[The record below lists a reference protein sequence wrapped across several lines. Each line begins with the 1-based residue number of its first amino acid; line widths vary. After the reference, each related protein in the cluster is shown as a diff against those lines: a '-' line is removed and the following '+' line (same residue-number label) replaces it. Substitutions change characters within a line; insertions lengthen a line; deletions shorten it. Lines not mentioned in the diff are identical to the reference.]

1 MPTIALLIPEGTEWP
16 LKYRDPESGDLV
28 LRAGFLEAV
37 ADASGL
43 ALWDDGSGR
52 PILTGEMISAL
63 LIEWYR
69 ARVADGAPRCP
80 IMDGLI
86 AEATRESLH

>member
-1 MPTIALLIPEGTEWP
+1 MPMISLRIPEGTEWT
-16 LKYRDPESGDLV
+16 LKYRDPASGDLV

-52 PILTGEMISAL
+52 PVLIGDMISAL

-69 ARVADGAPRCP
+69 ARVENGAPRCP

-86 AEATRESLH
+86 TEATRESLH

>member
-1 MPTIALLIPEGTEWP
+1 MTPIALLIPEGTEWP
-16 LKYRDPESGDLV
+16 VEERDPESGEII
-28 LRAGFLEAV
+28 LRAGFPEAV

-43 ALWDDGSGR
+43 ALGDDGSGR

-63 LIEWYR
+63 LIEWYG
-69 ARVADGAPRCP
+69 ARVENGAPRCP
-80 IMDGLI
+80 IMDTLI